1 MSYELWHGLHLL
13 TYVGIA
19 LSFVHEL
26 GGPNLAGQPVVQV
39 LWTLLHAYALTL
51 VLRFRVIAPLANMLR
66 HRLRVVA
73 VVPEADGVVSVV
85 MQGRHVAELGV
96 QPGQFFRWRFLTSA
110 TWRSAHPFSLSAVPR
125 GDLLRITVK
134 ALGTGSG
141 LVHAVQ
147 VGTLVLP
154 EGPSG
159 AMTAV
164 RRSRPSVLLIAGG
177 VGITPLR
184 ALFETLD
191 VAGGGAARSS
201 GWWGRLATQSCG

>member
-1 MSYELWHGLHLL
+1 MLGLPWLGAATAGTALFLAVVAASVGRLRRRLSYELWHGL
-13 TYVGIA
+13 
-19 LSFVHEL
+19 
-26 GGPNLAGQPVVQV
+26 
-39 LWTLLHAYALTL
+39 
-51 VLRFRVIAPLANMLR
+51 
-66 HRLRVVA
+66 
-73 VVPEADGVVSVV
+73 
-85 MQGRHVAELGV
+85 
-96 QPGQFFRWRFLTSA
+96 QPGQFFRWPFLTST

-147 VGTLVLP
+147 TGTLVLP

-177 VGITPLR
+177 VGITPMR
-184 ALFETLD
+184 ALFESLD
-191 VAGGGAARSS
+191 VDDGRVTLLYRASRPGDVIFRTDWRTSPGGGAARSS
-201 GWWGRLATQSCG
+201 GCSSARAVPGRARGPARGGPADEAAARGSLSF